1 MEISASDVMALR
13 KKTGVGMM
21 DCKKAL
27 NETGGDV
34 EKAISLLREKGIATA
49 QKRSGRSTNHG
60 YIATYVH
67 PGSRLATMVEVD
79 CETDFV
85 ARSDDF
91 QKFASDIAMHITAT
105 NPVSISEEDID
116 PAIIEQE
123 KEIYRNQALNEGKKP
138 EFVDKIIEGRLKKF
152 YAESCLLNQ
161 IFVRDETGKLTVQ
174 DMLND
179 LIAKI
184 GENVVINRFV
194 RYEIGS

>member
-27 NETGGDV
+27 NETDGDL
-34 EKAISLLREKGIATA
+34 EKAANLLREKGIATA
-49 QKRSGRSTNHG
+49 QKRSGRSTDQG
-60 YIATYVH
+60 YIATYIH
-67 PGSRLATMVEVD
+67 SGAKLATMVEVN

-85 ARSDDF
+85 ARNEDF
-91 QKFASDIAMHITAT
+91 QKFANDIAMHITAT

-116 PAIIEQE
+116 PEIIEKE
-123 KEIYRNQALNEGKKP
+123 KEIYKNQALNEGKKP
-138 EFVDKIIEGRLKKF
+138 EFVDKIVEGRVKKF

-161 IFVRDETGKLTVQ
+161 IYVRDEAGKATVK
-174 DMLND
+174 DLLND

-194 RYEIGS
+194 RFEIGA

>member
-27 NETGGDV
+27 AETNGDL
-34 EKAISLLREKGIATA
+34 EKAANFLREKGIATA
-49 QKRSGRSTNHG
+49 QKRSGRSTDNG
-60 YIATYVH
+60 YIATYIH
-67 PGSRLATMVEVD
+67 SGAKLATMVEVN

-85 ARSDDF
+85 ARNEDF

-116 PAIIEQE
+116 PEVIEKE
-123 KEIYRNQALNEGKKP
+123 KEIYKNQALNEGKKP
-138 EFVDKIIEGRLKKF
+138 EFVDRIVEGRLKKF

-161 IFVRDETGKLTVQ
+161 IYVRDEAGKATVK
-174 DMLND
+174 DLLNE

-184 GENVVINRFV
+184 GENVVINRFI